1 VSGPSDVV
9 ICEPVRTLVD
19 RYHGALQQMD
29 ASALASAVIRGLP
42 DRTGLPPD
50 EVEDAILGQCHPNGE
65 APAIGRVAAMDAGFP
80 PACRACRST
89 GNAALALWP

>member
-1 VSGPSDVV
+1 MSGPSDVV
-9 ICEPVRTLVD
+9 ICEPVRTLVG
-19 RYHGALQQMD
+19 RYHGTLQRMD

-65 APAIGRVAAMDAGFP
+65 APAIGGVAMDAGFSV
-80 PACRACRST
+80 ACRACRST